1 MFSNNLKSC
10 RQELEMTQKE
20 LGYVFGVSKYTVHGW
35 ENSHDTIPLNKLI
48 KFCNLFDFSLDYVT
62 GLSKTNIKYEKI
74 KTDKKKI
81 GMKLKSIRKELNIT
95 QQELASRCGIAQNTY
110 SSYETGRYLI
120 NTNNLYSI
128 CKTYNISMDLLC
140 GRTKKTE

>member
-140 GRTKKTE
+140 GRTKKTD

>member
-81 GMKLKSIRKELNIT
+81 GIKLKSIRKELNIT

-140 GRTKKTE
+140 GRTKKTD